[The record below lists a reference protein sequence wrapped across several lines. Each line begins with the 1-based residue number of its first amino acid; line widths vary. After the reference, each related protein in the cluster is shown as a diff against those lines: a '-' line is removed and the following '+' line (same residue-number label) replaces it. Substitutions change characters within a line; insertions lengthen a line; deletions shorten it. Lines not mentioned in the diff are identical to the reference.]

1 MDQKIETL
9 RTLLNILQLLTTFGT
24 LCIMLY
30 TLKKFLSKPQDTLA
44 ARITACEAKLAAL
57 ETKLQD
63 YIQSV
68 ERSLQL
74 SNDNSKHVEEGCKA
88 LQSTVYSLIE
98 FELTYCRRTGYE
110 GDTED
115 LEEAAKELH
124 NYLKNK

>member
-1 MDQKIETL
+1 MELVKSILTV
-9 RTLLNILQLLTTFGT
+9 LQLIVTFGS

-30 TLKKFLSKPQDTLA
+30 TFKKFLAKPQDTLA

-63 YIQSV
+63 YIQSI